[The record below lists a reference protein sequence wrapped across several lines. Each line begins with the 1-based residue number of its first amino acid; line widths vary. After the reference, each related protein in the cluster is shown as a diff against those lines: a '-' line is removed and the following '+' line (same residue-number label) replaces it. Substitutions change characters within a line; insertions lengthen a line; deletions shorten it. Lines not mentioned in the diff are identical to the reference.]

1 MNKHLWPYGT
11 AILSVTPN
19 PPLDNDV
26 AFSLTTLDAFSEF
39 IAIVRRRV
47 DEAKAMLDCRASGLK
62 RRRTWA

>member
-1 MNKHLWPYGT
+1 MVKPMNKHLWPYGT

-19 PPLDNDV
+19 PSLDNDV

-47 DEAKAMLDCRASGLK
+47 DEA
-62 RRRTWA
+62 